1 MSETSQFFADKAMF
15 VTGATGFLGKVL
27 IERILWHLPRIRR
40 IFLLMRPHSARNTDV
55 AAAIRAERAI
65 FSSPIFNRLR
75 SRYGQKFEAL
85 VREKVKIVAGDL
97 SVSGLGLS
105 PGCLKEIGSEMDFV
119 INVAA
124 SVTFDAPLDQSV
136 RLNTL
141 GPLYLLNFAKQ
152 FSHPTFLHVST
163 AYVTGQRSG
172 WVREEILQP
181 DVSPL
186 DLMGSSHNERC
197 CTDFEIERALRLAE
211 SVESDSRT
219 PAAAEE
225 FRHAARL
232 QFNPDRG
239 LDDGALDAAA
249 ERKRQRWVRE
259 VLSTDGRSRARHFGW
274 FDTYTFTKAMGEQL
288 LARCNGGVPVIVV
301 RPTIIESSLAQP
313 EPGWLEGYRT
323 STPILLGYGKGEIPD
338 FPGDRDSIID
348 FIPVDFVA
356 NALLASL
363 TTAARSNQ
371 PRVFQ
376 IASSSENPLRWG
388 ELVEYCRQYFQH
400 LPLQTGSHPIIPK
413 PWKYRSQK
421 EFDTWIRWRQSF
433 LRLGLT
439 LCHQMRFW
447 PVTQRLGLQL
457 ARQQTHF
464 KRLQSYGRTYGD
476 YVRLSCRFA
485 SDNTRLLAQ
494 SLPTEDQQHFF
505 FDPKAIAWQKYIQEV
520 HLPAIRRHCVKQMGH
535 HFCARGEPR
544 RQSLLWD

>member
-1 MSETSQFFADKAMF
+1 MSETSQFFADKTMF

-40 IFLLMRPHSARNTDV
+40 IFLLTRPHSARNTEV

-65 FSSPIFNRLR
+65 FGSPIFNRLR
-75 SRYGQKFEAL
+75 SRYGERFEAL

-124 SVTFDAPLDQSV
+124 SVAFDAPLDQSV

-141 GPLYLLNFAKQ
+141 GPLHLLNFAKQ

-163 AYVTGQRSG
+163 AYVTGQRSE

-186 DLMGSSHNERC
+186 DLMGSSHNERFG
-197 CTDFEIERALRLAE
+197 TDFEIERALRLAE
-211 SVESDSRT
+211 SVESESRT
-219 PAAAEE
+219 RAATRE
-225 FRHAARL
+225 FRHAARR
-232 QFNPDRG
+232 QFNPDRM

-249 ERKRQRWVRE
+249 EKNRQRWVRD
-259 VLSTDGRSRARHFGW
+259 VLSRDGRSRARQFGW
-274 FDTYTFTKAMGEQL
+274 FDSYTFTKAMGEQL
-288 LARCNGGVPVIVV
+288 LAKCSGGIPVIIV
-301 RPTIIESSLAQP
+301 RPTIIESSLDQP

-338 FPGDRDSIID
+338 FPGHRDSIID
-348 FIPVDFVA
+348 FVPVDFVA
-356 NALLASL
+356 NALLATL
-363 TTAARSNQ
+363 TTAARSNR

-376 IASSSENPLRWG
+376 IASSSENPLGWS
-388 ELVEYCRQYFQH
+388 ELIEYCREYFQH

-413 PWKYRSQK
+413 PWKHRSRE
-421 EFDTWIRWRQSF
+421 EFDTWIRWRQS
-433 LRLGLT
+433 LLHIGLS
-439 LCHQMRFW
+439 LCHPVRFW
-447 PVTQRLGLQL
+447 PVAERLGLQL

-464 KRLQSYGRTYGD
+464 KRLQSYSRTYGD
-476 YVRLSCRFA
+476 YVRLFCRFA
-485 SDNTRLLAQ
+485 NDNTRLLAQ
-494 SLPTEDQQHFF
+494 SLPKEDQQQFF
-505 FDPKAIAWQKYIQEV
+505 FDPKAIAWRKYIQEV
-520 HLPAIRRHCVKQMGH
+520 HLPAIRRHCVKSMGH
-535 HFCARGEPR
+535 HFCAIGEPR
-544 RQSLLWD
+544 QLSLLLD